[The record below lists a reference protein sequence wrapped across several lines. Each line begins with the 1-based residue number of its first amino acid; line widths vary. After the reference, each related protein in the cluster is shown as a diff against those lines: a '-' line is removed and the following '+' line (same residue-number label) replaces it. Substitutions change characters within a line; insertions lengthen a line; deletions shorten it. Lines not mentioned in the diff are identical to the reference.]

1 MMYDVTEVMRKL
13 EENPTIA
20 MPTDKVRQVKEL
32 WIRNN
37 AMLANTVQ
45 LFLKIQ

>member
-13 EENPTIA
+13 EENPTIE

-32 WIRNN
+32 WRMNLLN
-37 AMLANTVQ
+37 Q
-45 LFLKIQ
+45 LFNQG

>member
-32 WIRNN
+32 WRMNLLN
-37 AMLANTVQ
+37 Q
-45 LFLKIQ
+45 LFNQD